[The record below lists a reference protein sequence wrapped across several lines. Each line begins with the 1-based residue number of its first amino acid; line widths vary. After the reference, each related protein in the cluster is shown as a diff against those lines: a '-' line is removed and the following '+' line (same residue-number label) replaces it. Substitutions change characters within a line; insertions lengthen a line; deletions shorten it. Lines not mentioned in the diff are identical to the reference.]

1 MSGCLWQRI
10 YLGIGPHPLV
20 LSNTLPTMK
29 TNAYNP
35 SPLEVDFANALFILQ
50 KEIQKHLQNN
60 QVVNVETNMNRDN
73 PMVKFS
79 LLDKDGDP
87 HEVVVRIVQIPDKF

>member
-1 MSGCLWQRI
+1 
-10 YLGIGPHPLV
+10 
-20 LSNTLPTMK
+20 MK
-29 TNAYNP
+29 TSTYNP

-50 KEIQKHLQNN
+50 DQIQKHLHDN
-60 QVVNVETNMNRDN
+60 QVISVESDIRKDN

-87 HEVVVRIVQIPDKF
+87 HEVVILIIQIPDKF